1 MIAVHSMSAG
11 AQAVFFFLAFLGFLV
26 AALFAWVVQPRL
38 IWATLV
44 ALGLALWMFVLFY
57 NALALA

>member
-11 AQAVFFFLAFLGFLV
+11 AQAVLYFIAFAAFLIAAFV
-26 AALFAWVVQPRL
+26 AWFVEPKL

-44 ALGLALWMFVLFY
+44 AVGLAAWMFVLLY